1 MQRPA
6 APVRGSAP
14 LGSPR
19 RVPPFKVQQE
29 QPESRQREQ
38 KKEDQQKERERQA
51 EEEREKEA
59 HQEEVGCWRNLES
72 STFSSFDVDGGV
84 FTVLFRLD
92 PEAAGSL

>member
-19 RVPPFKVQQE
+19 RVAPFKVQQE
-29 QPESRQREQ
+29 QPEIRQREQ
-38 KKEDQQKERERQA
+38 NKEDQQKERERQA
-51 EEEREKEA
+51 EERENEA
-59 HQEEVGCWRNLES
+59 HREEVGCWRNLQS

-84 FTVLFRLD
+84 FTVMFRLD
-92 PEAAGSL
+92 SEAAGSL